1 MGTFRV
7 KAVERHSLVFL
18 NLGILLFWS
27 ALRPLSVPT
36 TLRFSLFTPQRYIFI
51 FTRLISCKK
60 SPPSQVQV
68 VFQGTALLRNLVLS
82 ETEHLLMWRKKAK
95 QTVATANGIKKSS
108 EQEEQKKRL
117 ITRAR
122 HQNKFYGHETIY
134 RIHAESVQKVHVF
147 FF

>member
-7 KAVERHSLVFL
+7 EAVERHSLVFL

-27 ALRPLSVPT
+27 AFRPLSVPA

-68 VFQGTALLRNLVLS
+68 VFQGTALLRNLVLN

-95 QTVATANGIKKSS
+95 QTVATANGIKKAQSRKS
-108 EQEEQKKRL
+108 RKKAHH
-117 ITRAR
+117 RAR
-122 HQNKFYGHETIY
+122 HQNKFYDYETIY
-134 RIHAESVQKVHVF
+134 RIYAESVQKVHVF